1 MIKPRIVLLVNIL
14 SIPKIAR
21 KREPHKQPMKKLLLL
36 SLCTLLTATY
46 TFAQKDAA
54 AKAILAQVSA
64 KYKMYDVVKTDF
76 TFTLENKQAGVTDT
90 QYGTLIAKSKA
101 NKFKVSIYGTAA
113 GGQASVAQEII
124 SDGKT
129 QWTYLKKDNEVQVA
143 NVDNSGEGL
152 NPAQIF
158 TIYEH
163 GYKYIYNGE
172 VKVGGKT
179 YQEIDLT
186 PEDIKKSFF
195 KVRLHIDKA
204 KKQIYSALIFDNN
217 GNRYTYTLRTFTPNV
232 PAPDNT
238 FSFDTKAHKGVEVVD
253 LR

>member
-1 MIKPRIVLLVNIL
+1 
-14 SIPKIAR
+14 
-21 KREPHKQPMKKLLLL
+21 MKKLFIIF
-36 SLCTLLTATY
+36 LLTLPATY
-46 TFAQKDAA
+46 LFAQKDAT
-54 AKAILAQVSA
+54 AKVILNQVSA
-64 KYKMYDVVKTDF
+64 KYKAYDVVKTDF
-76 TFTLENKQAGVTDT
+76 EFTLDNQQAGVKET
-90 QYGTLIAKSKA
+90 QTGTLIARSKA
-101 NKFKVSIYGTAA
+101 NKFRVTLYGADNPA
-113 GGQASVAQEII
+113 KPDVAQEII

-129 QWTYLKKDNEVQVA
+129 QWTYLKKDNEVQINA
-143 NVDNSGEGL
+143 PDNSGEGL

-172 VKVGGKT
+172 VKIGGKV

-195 KVRLHIDKA
+195 KVRLEIDKA

-217 GNRYTYTLRTFTPNV
+217 GNRYKYTLRSFVPNIQV
-232 PAPDNT
+232 PENT
-238 FSFDTKAHKGVEVVD
+238 FSFDPKMHKGVEIVD

>member
-1 MIKPRIVLLVNIL
+1 MKANKLL
-14 SIPKIAR
+14 
-21 KREPHKQPMKKLLLL
+21 MKKLFLFSVL
-36 SLCTLLTATY
+36 TLLTVSY
-46 TFAQKDAA
+46 LFAQKDDA
-54 AKAILAQVSA
+54 AKAILNQVSA

-76 TFTLENKQAGVTDT
+76 TFTLDNKQAGVKDS
-90 QYGTLIAKSKA
+90 QNGTLVSKSKS
-101 NKFKVSIYGTAA
+101 NKFKVTIYGPEA
-113 GGQASVAQEII
+113 GAKPEVAQEII

-129 QWTYLKKDNEVQVA
+129 QWTYLKKDNEVQVN

-152 NPAQIF
+152 NPAQVF

-172 VKVGGKT
+172 AKIAGKV

-195 KVRLHIDKA
+195 KVRLLIDKV
-204 KKQIYSALIFDNN
+204 KKQIYSALIFDKN
-217 GNRYTYTLRTFTPNV
+217 GNRYTYTLRSFVPNANV
-232 PAPDNT
+232 PDNT
-238 FSFDTKAHKGVEVVD
+238 FSFDPKAHKGVEVVD